1 MQKNPLDRYEEVV
14 NCALR
19 FCSAKLR
26 KSFEKAFISMMILY
40 MAIPRKINFTQM
52 GRYSDSC
59 EQRFRQLYER
69 DFDWMEFNTSLMK
82 MRFESSARKAIAID
96 ASYISKAGKKT
107 PYIGKF

>member
-1 MQKNPLDRYEEVV
+1 
-14 NCALR
+14 
-19 FCSAKLR
+19 
-26 KSFEKAFISMMILY
+26 
-40 MAIPRKINFTQM
+40 M

-69 DFDWMEFNTSLMK
+69 NFDWMEFNSQLLW
-82 MRFESSARKAIAID
+82 RRLGNGLRKAIAID